1 MIKKTFPILLAITI
15 LVAACSFTMQTG
27 GPEWWLSG
35 CDGFPPL
42 EEVSQVLKEQE
53 KLIERLQEEG
63 LIHSAGAATCG
74 VTPEMADTMLAQGI
88 PPKGFIIL
96 YRLES
101 QTKVLAASP
110 RRYPQHTKNFRS
122 RGPHGPATAVTKYST
137 LDKTHPKRAGSGHPD
152 PALFCDLRIEN
163 LSRE

>member
-101 QTKVLAASP
+101 QTKVLAALDEVGA
-110 RRYPQHTKNFRS
+110 RS
-122 RGPHGPATAVTKYST
+122 EGTTTFFGAP
-137 LDKTHPKRAGSGHPD
+137 
-152 PALFCDLRIEN
+152 LRFIKAPSSLPPSN
-163 LSRE
+163 